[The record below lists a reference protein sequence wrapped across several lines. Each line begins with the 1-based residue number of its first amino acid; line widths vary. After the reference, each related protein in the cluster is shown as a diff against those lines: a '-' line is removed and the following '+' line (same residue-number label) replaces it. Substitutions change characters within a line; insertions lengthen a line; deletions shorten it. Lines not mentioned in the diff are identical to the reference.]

1 MGHRLGG
8 SNANIDYFGYI
19 TIVYNFV
26 LVIAIHKPCDALLQ
40 HSLLNVVCSQTSPN
54 VFVKP
59 KEMTIIV

>member
-40 HSLLNVVCSQTSPN
+40 PPFAECSLQPN
-54 VFVKP
+54 VTKCVC
-59 KEMTIIV
+59 